1 MAKSGVKL
9 VSGGNSVGAL
19 FFVLGA
25 LVAVVSGL
33 AFPGGLNA
41 YLSVVL
47 VVLGVVVALLNI
59 TLREVNSFLLAATSL
74 VIMTALGGAV
84 LAQVP
89 VFGAYFKGVMD
100 SVLAFVVSA
109 GIVVAFRMIYRLARD

>member
-1 MAKSGVKL
+1 MAKSGVK
-9 VSGGNSVGAL
+9 VISGNSVGAL

-25 LVAVVSGL
+25 GVAVLGGL

-41 YLSVVL
+41 ILSVIL

-59 TLREVNSFLLAATSL
+59 SLKEVNSFLLAVTSL

-84 LAQVP
+84 LAQAP

-100 SVLAFVVSA
+100 SVLAFVVSS
-109 GIVVAFRMIYRLARD
+109 GIVVAFRLIYRLARD